1 MTRTPS
7 RTRLSVFAAAVL
19 AAAALAQGTT
29 ALAAPTP
36 AGQLTDVRTDG
47 QAGAAVDA
55 GSAIVR
61 LSDEPLATA
70 TATAPK
76 NGKKLDFT
84 SPAVKSERAR
94 LAAARNTYKQWL
106 KTNAPQARVTGEY
119 DVALNALAVRL
130 NGTAL
135 SLLRT
140 GPGAVSAASQG
151 TYVATAAS
159 QGSDVATPADPD
171 LTLIHAEDA
180 WLFNG
185 SGGALNAGR
194 GVKVGIVDSG
204 IDQTHPCFAD
214 AGYPAATQLGDR
226 RYTNNKVIVAR
237 VFSNKAANRGFTAEA
252 VQDHGTH
259 VAGTVACNYHTPA
272 SVSGADIP
280 YDPSGVAPAA
290 LLGNYNVFPG
300 DIAGARSEDILNA
313 LQAAAEDGMDVI
325 NMSLGGGA
333 AGIQDLLTL
342 AVDNLDRANIV
353 VAVSAGNEGP
363 NHFTIGSPGSAERA
377 LTAGASSV
385 GHFVGLPIT
394 SGAATLATGA
404 VGDFPVPSSNLTA
417 DMTKSAGSPLGT
429 GCADGSYSG
438 ANNKIALV
446 FRGGCTFGT
455 KVAVAEKAGAIAT
468 IVVNNVG
475 GDPIAMGADDTRPS
489 TIPAVQVGLGALS
502 AMLAKV
508 GQSVTIGSKVAY
520 VDSGNDNIMA
530 AFSSQGPVD
539 VSYRVKPDVTAPG
552 VNVLSSIPQS
562 FCNPLPTEGCWAFF
576 QGTSMSSPHLAGMSA
591 VVRGQH
597 GTWSA
602 EQVRSAIT
610 NTADRGQL
618 TAYDEVS
625 VLERDPLTTGSGLA
639 DLLAAVDAK
648 VAVSPVSTSFGSVP
662 RLNGSLQSRSV
673 TLTNIGSAAL
683 TLPVSVTGSAA
694 FTVSPS
700 SVSLAAGASAA
711 VTVRFAPAK
720 SVPGD
725 NSAVLRLGS
734 SAHSVLYAFTK

>member
-19 AAAALAQGTT
+19 AAAALAQGPP
-29 ALAAPTP
+29 ARAAPTP

-84 SPAVKSERAR
+84 STAVKNERAR
-94 LAAARNTYKQWL
+94 LAELRNTYKQWL

-151 TYVATAAS
+151 TYVATA
-159 QGSDVATPADPD
+159 VDPD
-171 LTLIHAEDA
+171 LALIRAETA
-180 WLFNG
+180 WSANG
-185 SGGALNAGR
+185 SSGASSAGR

-300 DIAGARSEDILNA
+300 DITGARSEDILNA

-353 VAVSAGNEGP
+353 VSVSAGNEGP
-363 NHFTIGSPGSAERA
+363 GHFTIGSPGSAERA

-394 SGAATLATGA
+394 SGAANLATGA

-455 KVAVAEKAGAIAT
+455 KVALAEKAGAIAT

-662 RLNGSLQSRSV
+662 LRNGSLQSRSV
-673 TLTNIGSAAL
+673 TLTNIGSTAL